1 MTRRVASV
9 LVALATP
16 LVLASCGASTP
27 DVAAPQAQ
35 PVATESWP
43 CPKDV
48 MLLES
53 LQTAYEHIE
62 GRPAANVE
70 ELRSSGLL
78 PDEVGVAA
86 TIADGAVVGTESG
99 PCEMHV
105 YADLDLDPRCA
116 AELDRMNVDIF
127 TGLLVSQYLGV
138 PPGGVEQAR
147 AVGVD
152 HGPYVLYSWDEY
164 TFIAEPIDPSC
175 PDEDAVGAAMDEAAS
190 ESEEYP
196 CMTARKTLETAT
208 EAYVAQS
215 GGLPPDQRT
224 LVDKGFLREAYDD
237 YDLAPDGSV
246 VVVTGSE
253 CEQFEQE
260 ESSSGAASDASA
272 ASDCDAA
279 RMTLEVAAE
288 AYFAQTGGPPVDEQT
303 LVDAGFLRDQM
314 TEFDLLPDGSVTA
327 VPGGRCV

>member
-9 LVALATP
+9 LVALAAP

-27 DVAAPQAQ
+27 DVAAPEAQ
-35 PVATESWP
+35 PVATESGR

-53 LQTAYEHIE
+53 LQTAYEHME

-78 PDEVGVAA
+78 PDELGIAA
-86 TIADGAVVGTESG
+86 TITDGTVVGTSSDG
-99 PCEMHV
+99 CWMVV
-105 YADLDLDPRCA
+105 YADLDIDPRCA
-116 AELDRMNVDIF
+116 VELDRLHVDMF

-164 TFIAEPIDPSC
+164 TFIADPIDPSC
-175 PDEDAVGAAMDEAAS
+175 PDENAVGDAMYEAAS

-196 CMTARKTLETAT
+196 CMEARKTLETAT
-208 EAYVAQS
+208 EAYHAKY
-215 GGLPPDQRT
+215 GGQPVDQQT
-224 LVDKGFLREAYDD
+224 LVDEEFLREAYDEF
-237 YDLAPDGSV
+237 DLAPDGSV
-246 VVVTGSE
+246 IAVEGS
-253 CEQFEQE
+253 
-260 ESSSGAASDASA
+260 G
-272 ASDCDAA
+272 
-279 RMTLEVAAE
+279 
-288 AYFAQTGGPPVDEQT
+288 
-303 LVDAGFLRDQM
+303 
-314 TEFDLLPDGSVTA
+314 
-327 VPGGRCV
+327 CV